1 MQTCDHLKENLTLY
15 VYGELDSVAGGK
27 VADHLKNCEGCRS
40 EYRRL
45 SSLLDKIKEASVSAQ
60 LSPLQARAMAAEIN
74 RTLKAGTRRTWWRE
88 YLALL
93 PTRLAPAVAMAGAI
107 IIAVAV
113 IGYLSL
119 NRNPGTV
126 TVAQS
131 QNEELM
137 LSDKDLEILDNLELL
152 KEMDAIQKLSRVVD
166 PDVESEPLPGLNNG
180 TRGMK
185 QDGLG
190 SFWV

>member
-1 MQTCDHLKENLTLY
+1 MQACEHLIENLTLY
-15 VYGELDSVAGGK
+15 VYGELDPVAEGK
-27 VADHLKNCEGCRS
+27 VSDHLEGCEACRN
-40 EYRRL
+40 EHQRL
-45 SSLLDKIKEASVSAQ
+45 SSILDKVREASVSPQ

-88 YLALL
+88 YLAVL
-93 PTRLAPAVAMAGAI
+93 PTRLAPAVAMAGALVI
-107 IIAVAV
+107 TVAI

-126 TVAQS
+126 TVSQH

-137 LSDKDLEILDNLELL
+137 LSDNDLEILDNLEML
-152 KEMDAIQKLSRVVD
+152 KEMDAIQKLSRVVN
-166 PDVESEPLPGLNNG
+166 PDDESGPLPGLDNG
-180 TRGMK
+180 TRGMR

-190 SFWV
+190 SFGV